1 MADAEAE
8 AAFLSS
14 MQVMN
19 EGTTKYEDANGASAQ
34 QIDSS
39 SSDEYD
45 PASDVQDMTM
55 SPGPQSQFQ
64 PDPISSLDS
73 SSNATSHPVSATT
86 QQSSAQ
92 TNGDTTVTSLS
103 EVIMPNNNKSDT
115 TVEATVQQ
123 SISADSPITA
133 LPDTNSSL
141 DTSATVTNNGP
152 TTHND
157 SVPARKE
164 ISKNDTITET
174 SSTSAPSKARLPHD
188 KIGLLEDR
196 IKEDERGDMDAWL
209 SLIGE
214 YRKRGKIEEARKVYE
229 RYFTVFPS
237 AAEQWV
243 AYTQLENEAQNRHG
257 VEAIFGKILQDC
269 PNLQLWTAYLDHVRR
284 YFSIASDKVG
294 NAGQINHQAYEAVIA
309 AVGIDKDAGKLWQ
322 DYVQFIKTSP
332 GVLGGN
338 NWQDQQKMDLLRKT
352 YQSAVCIPTQAVEGL
367 WRDYN
372 SFEMGLNKLT
382 GRKFLQDQSPAY
394 MTARSS
400 YMELQ
405 NITRDLK
412 RTTLPALPPA
422 FGFEGDVEYMKQV
435 DIWKRWI
442 QWEKDDPLVLKQDEP
457 EKYSTR
463 IVFVYKQALMALQY
477 WPEMW
482 FDAAEFC
489 FNNDL
494 ETQGNDFLTRGISAN
509 PESCLLAFKR
519 ADRLELST
527 TNGNDDESKKR
538 RGDTVR
544 EPYDKVLDALY
555 ELISKAMAREARDLA
570 RIEAHF
576 SEASN
581 ALSNEASQDNNEQ
594 ENDEA
599 EEQKKVLDRQKNAQF
614 EIVKA
619 MGAVQIRLLHKTI
632 SHAWIALMRAFHRI
646 QGKGK
651 VGALV
656 GGSRQIFTDSRKKG
670 RITSD
675 VWIAAAMLEFHSFE
689 AESAKRI
696 FERGVKLFPEDD
708 NFALEYVKHLIAT
721 NDHTNA
727 RVVFETAVGRLTQKP
742 ETVPKAKP
750 LYAYFHDFQSRYGEL
765 AQIIKLEKRIS
776 ETFPDDPRLAS
787 FSERFAHEG
796 FDPTAIRPIISPA
809 TQTRPKAMLIPSIE
823 PVPSAPNSPPNRFI
837 QITNSPKR
845 LLPIE
850 ESDNESS
857 RPRKLARGES
867 PLKGAAGR
875 RLDQQKRN
883 RQPQEMSQYEGQPNA
898 HMMPPPPLPRD
909 VLFLLSII
917 PKSSTYHATKFNPE
931 EMVRLIRETNI
942 PNSVSQLRPPPPP
955 QNGGGMQ
962 QMTPMPLPG
971 QYNSGRYPRIS
982 QPFYHVSSPQ
992 HSSRHRCKKR
1002 NKDVARIRRRCKRQ
1016 RSRAREY
1023 KDSDILGLSHSH
1035 DSVPQWF
1042 SPPFPRALHKINLLA
1057 TISPDDLNAVP
1068 DAQNIPFTLN

>member
-1 MADAEAE
+1 MADADAE

-19 EGTTKYEDANGASAQ
+19 EGATKYEDTNGASAQ

-55 SPGPQSQFQ
+55 SPGSQSQFQ
-64 PDPISSLDS
+64 PDLLSSLDS
-73 SSNATSHPVSATT
+73 SSNAISHPVSATA
-86 QQSSAQ
+86 QQPSAQ
-92 TNGDTTVTSLS
+92 ANGVTTMTSLS
-103 EVIMPNNNKSDT
+103 EIVMPDNNKSDT
-115 TVEATVQQ
+115 TAEATVQQ
-123 SISADSPITA
+123 SGSADSPITA
-133 LPDTNSSL
+133 PPDTSSSL
-141 DTSATVTNNGP
+141 DTTATVANIGP

-157 SVPARKE
+157 SVPTRRE
-164 ISKNDTITET
+164 ISKSDTIIDS
-174 SSTSAPSKARLPHD
+174 SSTIAPSKARLPHD
-188 KIGLLEDR
+188 RIGLLEDR

-209 SLIGE
+209 SLISE
-214 YRKRGKIEEARKVYE
+214 YRKRGKVEEARKVYE

-237 AAEQWV
+237 AVSYFENLLMILPLTGDKAEQWV

-257 VEAIFGKILQDC
+257 VEAIFGKTLQDS
-269 PNLQLWTAYLDHVRR
+269 PSLQLWTAYLDHIRR

-309 AVGIDKDAGKLWQ
+309 AVGIDKDA
-322 DYVQFIKTSP
+322 

-435 DIWKRWI
+435 EIWKRWI
-442 QWEKDDPLVLKQDEP
+442 QWEKDDPLVLKQDES
-457 EKYSTR
+457 EKYKAR
-463 IVFVYKQALMALQY
+463 IVFVYKQALMALQF

-494 ETQGNDFLTRGISAN
+494 ETQGNDFLNRGISAN

-555 ELISKAMAREARDLA
+555 ELINKAMAREARDLA

-581 ALSNEASQDNNEQ
+581 GLSNGVTQDNTEQ

-599 EEQKKVLDRQKNAQF
+599 EEQKKVLDQQKNAQF

-632 SHAWIALMRAFHRI
+632 SHAWIALMRAFQRI

-796 FDPTAIRPIISPA
+796 FDPTAVRPIISPA
-809 TQTRPKAMLIPSIE
+809 AQTRPKAMPIPSIE
-823 PVPSAPNSPPNRFI
+823 PVPSAPDSPPNRFI
-837 QITNSPKR
+837 QVTNSPKR

-883 RQPQEMSQYEGQPNA
+883 RQPQEMSQYEGQPNT

-962 QMTPMPLPG
+962 QMTPMPPG
-971 QYNSGRYPRIS
+971 QYNSGRR
-982 QPFYHVSSPQ
+982 
-992 HSSRHRCKKR
+992 KKR
-1002 NKDVARIRRRCKRQ
+1002 NEDVARKGRRSKRL
-1016 RSRAREY
+1016 RSQAREY

-1035 DSVPQWF
+1035 DSVPKWF
-1042 SPPFPRALHKINLLA
+1042 SPPLPRALRKINLLA
-1057 TISPDDLNAVP
+1057 TISPDDLNALM
-1068 DAQNIPFTLN
+1068 DAQSLPSTLN

>member
-237 AAEQWV
+237 AVSRSMNLLMILPLMGYKAEQWV

-382 GRKFLQDQSPAY
+382 VGLCGFYK
-394 MTARSS
+394 
-400 YMELQ
+400 
-405 NITRDLK
+405 TR
-412 RTTLPALPPA
+412 
-422 FGFEGDVEYMKQV
+422 
-435 DIWKRWI
+435 
-442 QWEKDDPLVLKQDEP
+442 
-457 EKYSTR
+457 
-463 IVFVYKQALMALQY
+463 
-477 WPEMW
+477 
-482 FDAAEFC
+482 
-489 FNNDL
+489 
-494 ETQGNDFLTRGISAN
+494 
-509 PESCLLAFKR
+509 
-519 ADRLELST
+519 
-527 TNGNDDESKKR
+527 
-538 RGDTVR
+538 
-544 EPYDKVLDALY
+544 
-555 ELISKAMAREARDLA
+555 
-570 RIEAHF
+570 
-576 SEASN
+576 
-581 ALSNEASQDNNEQ
+581 
-594 ENDEA
+594 
-599 EEQKKVLDRQKNAQF
+599 
-614 EIVKA
+614 
-619 MGAVQIRLLHKTI
+619 
-632 SHAWIALMRAFHRI
+632 
-646 QGKGK
+646 
-651 VGALV
+651 
-656 GGSRQIFTDSRKKG
+656 
-670 RITSD
+670 TS
-675 VWIAAAMLEFHSFE
+675 
-689 AESAKRI
+689 
-696 FERGVKLFPEDD
+696 
-708 NFALEYVKHLIAT
+708 
-721 NDHTNA
+721 
-727 RVVFETAVGRLTQKP
+727 
-742 ETVPKAKP
+742 
-750 LYAYFHDFQSRYGEL
+750 
-765 AQIIKLEKRIS
+765 
-776 ETFPDDPRLAS
+776 
-787 FSERFAHEG
+787 
-796 FDPTAIRPIISPA
+796 
-809 TQTRPKAMLIPSIE
+809 
-823 PVPSAPNSPPNRFI
+823 
-837 QITNSPKR
+837 
-845 LLPIE
+845 
-850 ESDNESS
+850 
-857 RPRKLARGES
+857 
-867 PLKGAAGR
+867 
-875 RLDQQKRN
+875 
-883 RQPQEMSQYEGQPNA
+883 
-898 HMMPPPPLPRD
+898 
-909 VLFLLSII
+909 
-917 PKSSTYHATKFNPE
+917 
-931 EMVRLIRETNI
+931 
-942 PNSVSQLRPPPPP
+942 
-955 QNGGGMQ
+955 
-962 QMTPMPLPG
+962 
-971 QYNSGRYPRIS
+971 
-982 QPFYHVSSPQ
+982 
-992 HSSRHRCKKR
+992 
-1002 NKDVARIRRRCKRQ
+1002 
-1016 RSRAREY
+1016 
-1023 KDSDILGLSHSH
+1023 
-1035 DSVPQWF
+1035 
-1042 SPPFPRALHKINLLA
+1042 
-1057 TISPDDLNAVP
+1057 
-1068 DAQNIPFTLN
+1068 